1 MYYHY
6 QPGSNIFIVYCK
18 HITHARVHTLTRAHA
33 CAHTCAHTCTH
44 VHTRAHTCTHV
55 LTRAH
60 TCTHVHTRAHTCTHV
75 HTRAHTCTHVH
86 IRVHTQPSPSPPS
99 PSAAQAI
106 AIRWR
111 PTNRDGPL
119 RLRQCR
125 SLAIQINTRT
135 GDPIHQG
142 FGSFSRIKKLL
153 RRTEMRTRDRI
164 YCQTLR
170 TVRDISRDDRARIA
184 TSSLRTLTDRQT

>member
-1 MYYHY
+1 MTYAQLSVLAGIPVEGKSSVCLICMKLDHHFNYSCIIIISLG
-6 QPGSNIFIVYCK
+6 QIFFYRILQT
-18 HITHARVHTLTRAHA
+18 HHARAHTLTRAHI
-33 CAHTCAHTCTH
+33 CAHMRTH
-44 VHTRAHTCTHV
+44 VH
-55 LTRAH
+55 TRAH

-86 IRVHTQPSPSPPS
+86 TRAHTCTHVHTRAHTQPSPPS

-125 SLAIQINTRT
+125 SLTIQINTRT
-135 GDPIHQG
+135 GDPIH
-142 FGSFSRIKKLL
+142 SRFWKFFAYKK
-153 RRTEMRTRDRI
+153 I
-164 YCQTLR
+164 
-170 TVRDISRDDRARIA
+170 ARPNGDA
-184 TSSLRTLTDRQT
+184 NS